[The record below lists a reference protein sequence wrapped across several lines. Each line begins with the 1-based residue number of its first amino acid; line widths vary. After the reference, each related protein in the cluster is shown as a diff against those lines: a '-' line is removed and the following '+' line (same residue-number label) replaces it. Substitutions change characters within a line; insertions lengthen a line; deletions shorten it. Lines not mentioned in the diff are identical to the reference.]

1 MFGFGGTGGED
12 GFGRGSAER
21 RPSGR
26 AGFEKPASL
35 GLDNRDEGTREHQRL
50 VFLAFVVGQCA
61 FVGFPG
67 EILDTCLSGFGCANV
82 SQSICDLCREAST

>member
-26 AGFEKPASL
+26 AVFEKPASL
-35 GLDNRDEGTREHQRL
+35 GLENRDEGTRGHQRL
-50 VFLAFVVGQCA
+50 VFLAFGVGQCA